1 MGTVG
6 SEATQLGFSHG
17 PQVYQ
22 LLTQDLILPTPSKPH
37 HLPELSP
44 GSWYL
49 LSDNPHQKRFKS
61 LFVPGEREETDAGRK
76 HVLLPERLLR
86 SE

>member
-1 MGTVG
+1 MGTMG
-6 SEATQLGFSHG
+6 SEASQLGFSHG
-17 PQVYQ
+17 PQAYQ
-22 LLTQDLILPTPSKPH
+22 LLTQDLILPTPSKPY

-49 LSDNPHQKRFKS
+49 LSDNTHQKHFKS

-76 HVLLPERLLR
+76 RVLLPECPLQ